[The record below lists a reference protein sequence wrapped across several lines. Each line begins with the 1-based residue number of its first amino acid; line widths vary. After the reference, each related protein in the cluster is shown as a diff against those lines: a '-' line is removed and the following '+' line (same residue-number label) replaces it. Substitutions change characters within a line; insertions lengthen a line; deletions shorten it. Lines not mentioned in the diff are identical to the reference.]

1 MPYIPTVI
9 YLSDLWSEVSFGT
22 LRIKHPLIL
31 GFTVRKINQL
41 DNVLRV
47 NNDILKFD
55 IQVSYSLDLVQ
66 EVNRMQN
73 LQKDRM
79 T

>member
-1 MPYIPTVI
+1 MPYLPTVI
-9 YLSDLWSEVSFGT
+9 YLSHLWSEVSFGT
-22 LRIKHPLIL
+22 LCIKHHLIL

-66 EVNRMQN
+66 EVNRVQN